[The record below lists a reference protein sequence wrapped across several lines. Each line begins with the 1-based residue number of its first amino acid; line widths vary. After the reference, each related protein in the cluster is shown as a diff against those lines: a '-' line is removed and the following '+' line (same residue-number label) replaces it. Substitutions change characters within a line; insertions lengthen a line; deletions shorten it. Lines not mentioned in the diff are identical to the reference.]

1 MASPDARHVY
11 EAVDA
16 AEALLRIAIEDI
28 DAEKY
33 LRYMPARFYL
43 YEIHSAVFLYK
54 AHASGAVS
62 SGKHAQT
69 ANLMR
74 RFIGVLEIA
83 ATDADHIAAK
93 YAKLLNGLWFHRSDS
108 SADATRKR
116 NSGSN
121 AHSDELQEVN
131 AVPTYSNEVDDADS
145 NHLPSFD
152 EIGLQPLDWIESR
165 SNIVKFNLGPVPV
178 YLVSGSQN
186 VQRLFR
192 NSAGS
197 TQLSSDKFVLMVTE
211 KVHGVDQQDA
221 KRWASDKTG
230 RLKIPAP
237 GTEDT
242 PEDQRIWS
250 GMHHIFTEHLSRAEP
265 TAKLAQNFTAFFGEK
280 LGKQP
285 LNEWKEVC
293 LFQFLKKD
301 MAEAAIM
308 TLAGRRLIDK
318 YPEFVDAMWEYDKVA
333 MKLMYGLPTWMNPGP
348 RKAQK
353 KALDMME
360 AFLQDAWDT
369 FDWDGMEAAADW
381 EPTFGSRLQREHA
394 KFWKERKFSMK
405 SRAAQHLGIQS
416 GFNVN
421 SIPQTAWV
429 VMELA
434 KNPSLWRAVKEE
446 VQGAIVPD
454 PVTSKPAIDVTKLL
468 ALPLLQSVYAE
479 TLRLHV
485 SINVT
490 REVME
495 PLEWDGYVLPKGSL
509 VQAPTQIGLQDESV
523 WGVEGHPASIFWAE
537 RHIKYVNKED
547 ELGNVKMAMEFS
559 MAGRPSDYFPYGG
572 GVSMCPGRF
581 FAKQEIMLVAAMI
594 VSSFEIEFIEWVTF
608 DGDSSDRPAEDEK
621 SAIGSGAV
629 SPDRDMKVRW
639 RRTQ

>member
-1 MASPDARHVY
+1 
-11 EAVDA
+11 
-16 AEALLRIAIEDI
+16 
-28 DAEKY
+28 
-33 LRYMPARFYL
+33 
-43 YEIHSAVFLYK
+43 
-54 AHASGAVS
+54 
-62 SGKHAQT
+62 
-69 ANLMR
+69 
-74 RFIGVLEIA
+74 
-83 ATDADHIAAK
+83 
-93 YAKLLNGLWFHRSDS
+93 
-108 SADATRKR
+108 
-116 NSGSN
+116 
-121 AHSDELQEVN
+121 
-131 AVPTYSNEVDDADS
+131 
-145 NHLPSFD
+145 
-152 EIGLQPLDWIESR
+152 
-165 SNIVKFNLGPVPV
+165 
-178 YLVSGSQN
+178 
-186 VQRLFR
+186 
-192 NSAGS
+192 
-197 TQLSSDKFVLMVTE
+197 
-211 KVHGVDQQDA
+211 
-221 KRWASDKTG
+221 
-230 RLKIPAP
+230 
-237 GTEDT
+237 
-242 PEDQRIWS
+242 
-250 GMHHIFTEHLSRAEP
+250 
-265 TAKLAQNFTAFFGEK
+265 
-280 LGKQP
+280 
-285 LNEWKEVC
+285 
-293 LFQFLKKD
+293 
-301 MAEAAIM
+301 M

-360 AFLQDAWDT
+360 TFLQDAWDT
-369 FDWDGMEAAADW
+369 FDWDGMEAEADW

-394 KFWKERKFSMK
+394 KFWKDKKFSMR

-429 VMELA
+429 MMELA

-479 TLRLHV
+479 TIRLHV

-523 WGVEGHPASIFWAE
+523 WGVEGHPASSFWAE
-537 RHIKYVNKED
+537 RHIKYVDKED
-547 ELGNVKMAMEFS
+547 ELGHIKTVMEFS

-594 VSSFEIEFIEWVTF
+594 ISRFEVEFIEWVTF
-608 DGDSSDRPAEDEK
+608 DGVSSDRPAEDEK